1 MGKMKRVGG
10 CRRKEGIIETS
21 FYLSP
26 PPTFISLF
34 FSYQNKSYFRK
45 IREFDENVRIKFLA
59 IKLPAFNEIILCL
72 FNVMQLTKKISTILS
87 AHEGRRVVMLLL

>member
-26 PPTFISLF
+26 SLPLSLS
-34 FSYQNKSYFRK
+34 FSYQNKSYSRK
-45 IREFDENVRIKFLA
+45 IREFDENARIKVLG
-59 IKLPAFNEIILCL
+59 IKLLAFNGIIQCL
-72 FNVMQLTKKISTILS
+72 FNVMKLTKKISTIL
-87 AHEGRRVVMLLL
+87 

>member
-26 PPTFISLF
+26 PPPFISLF
-34 FSYQNKSYFRK
+34 FSYQNKSYSRK
-45 IREFDENVRIKFLA
+45 FREFDENVRINVLA
-59 IKLPAFNEIILCL
+59 IKLPAFNQIIRCL

-87 AHEGRRVVMLLL
+87 AHEGRRVVILLL